1 MATKLNEK
9 AILIKVELKKWGG
22 TKVDKGLSEEI
33 AEKHDVDSK
42 HFSVSKKLTNSK
54 NLKEIKKIDGLI
66 RTDCIY
72 SGAGY
77 RGYCHAWDN
86 QGTYLLPIDAKA
98 KFEKRFAEY
107 RDSRELY
114 VRDFLKEY
122 PDIIEQAKENLGS
135 TFDINDFPTLDDI
148 RDCFTCDVIKSPI
161 PSTDDIR
168 VNLSKDEIDELKSNA
183 KQEHDAKLSE
193 VTGAVVDKVQG
204 VLGHF
209 SEKIKSGE
217 TFRDSTIDKVI
228 DLCDVL
234 PSLNVAGDSK
244 IHNAHQEL
252 MDIFV
257 GNNID
262 ADTLRK
268 DKDKANEI
276 ATKTDAVLDDLGGWL
291 ND

>member
-1 MATKLNEK
+1 
-9 AILIKVELKKWGG
+9 
-22 TKVDKGLSEEI
+22 
-33 AEKHDVDSK
+33 
-42 HFSVSKKLTNSK
+42 
-54 NLKEIKKIDGLI
+54 
-66 RTDCIY
+66 
-72 SGAGY
+72 
-77 RGYCHAWDN
+77 
-86 QGTYLLPIDAKA
+86 
-98 KFEKRFAEY
+98 
-107 RDSRELY
+107 
-114 VRDFLKEY
+114 
-122 PDIIEQAKENLGS
+122 
-135 TFDINDFPTLDDI
+135 
-148 RDCFTCDVIKSPI
+148 
-161 PSTDDIR
+161 

-193 VTGAVVDKVQG
+193 ITGAVVDKVQG

-234 PSLNVAGDSK
+234 PSLNVAGDTK